1 MNSKI
6 VVSESIKKL
15 SDTMARRSAKE
26 ANYFPIDR
34 DFIHPFVQEIS
45 HYNPLEF
52 ILYNIEGVNPTYS
65 NQLFL
70 CLPELWEKISIDD
83 IALLMENFTN
93 AFSYYALIEFSY
105 KNLSIDIL
113 DMIVDKSIVKGF
125 YPEVSDYLARQWH
138 VLPMSNEEREDLQGE
153 IGKEVFHYNQE
164 VWDYI
169 RQRLLIDNRV
179 KEAKHN
185 PFYLKEHVRKL
196 VGNVF
201 D

>member
-65 NQLFL
+65 N
-70 CLPELWEKISIDD
+70 
-83 IALLMENFTN
+83 
-93 AFSYYALIEFSY
+93 
-105 KNLSIDIL
+105 
-113 DMIVDKSIVKGF
+113 
-125 YPEVSDYLARQWH
+125 
-138 VLPMSNEEREDLQGE
+138 
-153 IGKEVFHYNQE
+153 
-164 VWDYI
+164 
-169 RQRLLIDNRV
+169 
-179 KEAKHN
+179 
-185 PFYLKEHVRKL
+185 
-196 VGNVF
+196 
-201 D
+201 